1 MENSCGDNNQKVI
14 ICVSGM
20 TGSGKSTVAKKL
32 AEKYELNYFSGG
44 NAMRILAKEEG
55 YHSEVNGWWESFE
68 GLAFLQKRKED
79 PSFDKKIDEK
89 LLELAEE
96 GNVVLDSWTVPW
108 LLKGKGFK
116 IWLEASPQVRATRV
130 LKRDGMT
137 AEEAL
142 NALTEK
148 DEETRQ
154 IYKKLY
160 GFELGHDLTPFN
172 LVLST
177 DDLDPDDIFYAVS
190 VVTDRLVFG
199 KH

>member
-1 MENSCGDNNQKVI
+1 MENSCNDRNHKII

-20 TGSGKSTVAKKL
+20 TGSGKSTVARKL
-32 AEKYELNYFSGG
+32 SEKYGLNYFSGG

-55 YHSEVNGWWESFE
+55 YHSDVNGWWESAE
-68 GLAFLQKRKED
+68 GLDFLQKRKDD
-79 PSFDKKIDEK
+79 PTFDKKIDEK

-108 LLKGKGFK
+108 LLKDKGFK
-116 IWLEASPQVRATRV
+116 IWLEASPAVRATRV
-130 LKRDGMT
+130 VKRDGMSP
-137 AEEAL
+137 EEAL
-142 NALTEK
+142 KALTEK
-148 DEETRQ
+148 DAKTRQ
-154 IYKKLY
+154 IYKNLY
-160 GFELGHDLTPFN
+160 GFDLGHDLTPFN

-199 KH
+199 KQ

>member
-1 MENSCGDNNQKVI
+1 VENSCNDKNQKVI

-32 AEKYELNYFSGG
+32 AEKYGLNYFSGG

-55 YHSEVNGWWESFE
+55 YNSEVNGWWESKE

-79 PSFDKKIDEK
+79 AHFDKKIDEK

-108 LLKGKGFK
+108 LLKDKGFK
-116 IWLEASPQVRATRV
+116 IWLEASPQIRATRV
-130 LKRDGMT
+130 VKRDGMT

-142 NALTEK
+142 KALTEK
-148 DEETRQ
+148 DAETRK
-154 IYKKLY
+154 IYKNLY
-160 GFELGHDLTPFN
+160 GFDLGHDLTPFN

-177 DDLDPDDIFYAVS
+177 DELDPDDIFYAVS

>member
-1 MENSCGDNNQKVI
+1 VENSCNDKNQKVI

-32 AEKYELNYFSGG
+32 AEKYGLNYFSGG

-55 YHSEVNGWWESFE
+55 YNSEVNGWWESKE

-79 PSFDKKIDEK
+79 AHFDKKIDEK

-108 LLKGKGFK
+108 LLKDKGFK
-116 IWLEASPQVRATRV
+116 IWLEASPQIRATRV
-130 LKRDGMT
+130 VKRDGMT

-142 NALTEK
+142 KALTEK
-148 DEETRQ
+148 DAETRK
-154 IYKKLY
+154 IYKNLY
-160 GFELGHDLTPFN
+160 GFDLGHDLTPFN

>member
-1 MENSCGDNNQKVI
+1 MENSCNDKNQKVI

-32 AEKYELNYFSGG
+32 AEKYGLNYFSGG

-55 YHSEVNGWWESFE
+55 YNSEVNGWWESKE

-79 PSFDKKIDEK
+79 AHFDKKIDEK

-108 LLKGKGFK
+108 LLKDKGFK
-116 IWLEASPQVRATRV
+116 IWLEASPQIRATRV
-130 LKRDGMT
+130 VKRDGMT

-142 NALTEK
+142 KALTEK
-148 DEETRQ
+148 DAETRK
-154 IYKKLY
+154 IYKNLY
-160 GFELGHDLTPFN
+160 GFDLGHDLTPFN

-190 VVTDRLVFG
+190 VVTDR
-199 KH
+199 

>member
-1 MENSCGDNNQKVI
+1 MENSCNDKNQKVI

-32 AEKYELNYFSGG
+32 AEKYSLNYFSGG

-55 YHSEVNGWWESFE
+55 YNSDVNGWWESKE
-68 GLAFLQKRKED
+68 GLGFLQKRKQD
-79 PSFDKKIDEK
+79 PAFDKKIDEK

-108 LLKGKGFK
+108 LLKDKGFK
-116 IWLEASPQVRATRV
+116 IWLEASPAIRATRV
-130 LKRDGMT
+130 VKRDGMT

-142 NALTEK
+142 KALTEK
-148 DEETRQ
+148 DEQTRQ
-154 IYKKLY
+154 IYKNLY
-160 GFELGHDLTPFN
+160 GFELGNDLTPFN

-190 VVTDRLVFG
+190 VITDRIVFG
-199 KH
+199 KQ

>member
-1 MENSCGDNNQKVI
+1 MENSCNDKNQKVI

-32 AEKYELNYFSGG
+32 AEKYGLNYFSGG

-55 YHSEVNGWWESFE
+55 YNSEVNGWWESKE

-79 PSFDKKIDEK
+79 AHFDKKIDEK

-108 LLKGKGFK
+108 LLKDKGFK
-116 IWLEASPQVRATRV
+116 IWLEASPQIRATRV
-130 LKRDGMT
+130 VKRDGMT

-142 NALTEK
+142 KALTEK
-148 DEETRQ
+148 DAETRK
-154 IYKKLY
+154 IYKNLY
-160 GFELGHDLTPFN
+160 GFDLGHDLTPFN

-177 DDLDPDDIFYAVS
+177 DELDPDDIFYAVS

>member
-55 YHSEVNGWWESFE
+55 YHSEVNGWWESSE

-108 LLKGKGFK
+108 LLKAKGFK

-142 NALTEK
+142 KALTEK